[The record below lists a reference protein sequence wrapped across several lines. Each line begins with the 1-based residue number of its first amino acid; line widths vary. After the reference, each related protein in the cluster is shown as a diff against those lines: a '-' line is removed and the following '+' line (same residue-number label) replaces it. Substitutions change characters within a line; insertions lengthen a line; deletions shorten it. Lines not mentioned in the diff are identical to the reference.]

1 MRNLAALL
9 AVVVSI
15 CLAGSQTTASARVP
29 TSLDPK
35 RASESVI
42 QTRLLKGSPTV
53 VSAPRNPA
61 HTFHVNDEK
70 GVLLTCIAPE
80 IENNADTDTFNDCT
94 LAPGRTLD
102 DVMHTFIGAIHYE
115 QNQHVKERAEWS
127 KDLEEKSAQKPTQ
140 K

>member
-70 GVLLTCIAPE
+70 GVLLT
-80 IENNADTDTFNDCT
+80 
-94 LAPGRTLD
+94 
-102 DVMHTFIGAIHYE
+102 FIGAIHYE